1 MSKSNNTI
9 TNTSSK
15 EIDIPNEPTIN
26 IFNSPDGS
34 IIFKQQTPYK
44 IPSEQYTQWPKFY
57 SIVLD
62 KGDHQIVSLEFRNN
76 PDLSSLNKV
85 LNLFE
90 AEYKYREVSQGEN
103 QQVLRITENG
113 IKVIA
118 YLYHI
123 YNNISTKASD
133 MLDISLS
140 YMTEDMMER
149 TVPTWKQ
156 DISIRLL
163 SWLEDFNTEEELISL
178 KENGECLITTGYTTI
193 YEEKPTI
200 SEIEFLKE
208 KFKNYNQEERSAEF
222 KKMTSDLVYQAK
234 EALLKEF
241 DPDYIKEMSYYRKF
255 ENIEKIFNTPDKC
268 DQYLYQKYLTI
279 KPLTETM
286 CLNIEKK
293 LINLDDSLIDNI
305 GKVMFSDK
313 SLKHTKVTGTGVG
326 STISLLVKLGVIG
339 VKSTVTPIFNV
350 LDALKVFGSVA
361 YGVKEIYSDKEHKKT
376 IDYPELAKSFSCKIS
391 ICTIDSFINLTTES
405 QEKLSDFYARYI
417 HAATKDFYHYPSESY
432 LASSLLDNLSNQ
444 TYTEN
449 IGLKSNLKINL
460 ETING
465 ISISILDY
473 NKQHNQTKCYEG
485 ILHDLMGRD
494 ASVIADISMSPEV

>member
-1 MSKSNNTI
+1 MSESNNSI
-9 TNTSSK
+9 TNFSST
-15 EIDIPNEPTIN
+15 EMTVPNETTIS

-34 IIFKQQTPYK
+34 VIFKQQTPYK
-44 IPSEQYTQWPKFY
+44 IPAELYAQWPKFY

-90 AEYKYREVSQGEN
+90 AKHEYREVLQGEN
-103 QQVLRITENG
+103 QQILRITENG
-113 IKVIA
+113 IQVIA

-163 SWLEDFNTEEELISL
+163 SWLEDYNSEDEYNTLE
-178 KENGECLITTGYTTI
+178 ENGECLLSIGYVPN
-193 YEEKPTI
+193 YEEDSTKL
-200 SEIEFLKE
+200 EIEDLKE
-208 KFKNYNQEERSAEF
+208 KFRNYSQEERSAEF
-222 KKMTSDLVYQAK
+222 KKMTSELVDKAK
-234 EALLKEF
+234 QKLLKEF
-241 DPDYIKEMSYYRKF
+241 DPDYIKEMSYYKKF

-268 DQYLYQKYLTI
+268 DQYLYQKHLTI
-279 KPLTETM
+279 QPLTETM

-293 LINLDDSLIDNI
+293 LITLDVSLIDNI
-305 GKVMFSDK
+305 GKVVFSDK

-326 STISLLVKLGVIG
+326 STINLLLKLGVIG
-339 VKSTVTPIFNV
+339 VKSTVAPIFSV
-350 LDALKVFGSVA
+350 IDALKVFGSVA
-361 YGVKEIYSDKEHKKT
+361 YGVKELYADEETKKP

-391 ICTIDSFINLTTES
+391 ICTIDSFVTLSTES

-417 HAATKDFYHYPSESY
+417 HASTQNLHHYPSESY

-444 TYTEN
+444 SYTEEL
-449 IGLKSNLKINL
+449 GLKSYLNQNL
-460 ETING
+460 ETLDG
-465 ISISILDY
+465 ASISILEY
-473 NKQHNQTKCYEG
+473 NKQHNQTKCYEE
-485 ILHDLMGRD
+485 ILHDLMGQE
-494 ASVIADISMSPEV
+494 ANTGLETSNIIEV